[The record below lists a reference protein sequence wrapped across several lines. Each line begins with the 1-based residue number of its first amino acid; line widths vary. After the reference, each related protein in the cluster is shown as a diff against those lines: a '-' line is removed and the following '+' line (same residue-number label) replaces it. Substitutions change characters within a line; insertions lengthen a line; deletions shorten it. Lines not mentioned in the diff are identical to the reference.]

1 MRLEPDRKTVLWIV
15 LGVFGVALV
24 LNLGLALKLGIGK
37 PMVSDSAYFRELAV
51 NLAEGKGY
59 VLEHSFWPG
68 KPTMR
73 RLPGWPFAA
82 SLVLRLC
89 PFAGADAVMR
99 VTAIL
104 ITAGTAALL
113 GLLAIRLFHAP
124 STGVLAGLVYSLHP
138 TVLHGTYTGV
148 SEPLFIVLMLGG
160 ILLALREAFPW
171 RMAGFALLGAAC
183 LVRANFVLWIG
194 FVGVLSLFRF
204 RRRFDELPGAALKAG
219 LALVLFASPV
229 LLWAVRNHSICG
241 HFPVISTLRGQVFY
255 GSNNAVVADTLEY
268 WGYWVF
274 PDEIPG
280 EKKMAELASEMDE
293 YQLDAYNNAKGW
305 SYIRTNWFTMPRL
318 LLGKLVR
325 AYIPVPWRPSWGSYA
340 VSLYRWALYLTALA
354 GIWLAWGS
362 TPVSYRVALVAALLC
377 NVATVLIFWGCT
389 RFAFAVEPL
398 LIPYCAVAVC
408 RGCGRLLRVSARNTS
423 GSTV

>member
-1 MRLEPDRKTVLWIV
+1 MQTDSKRVLWIT
-15 LGVFGVALV
+15 LGVFAFALV

-37 PMVSDSAYFRELAV
+37 PMVSDSAYFCELAV

-59 VLEHSFWPG
+59 VLDHSFWPG
-68 KPTMR
+68 EPTMR

-82 SLVLRLC
+82 SLLLRLC

-104 ITAGTAALL
+104 ITAGAAALL
-113 GLLAIRLFHAP
+113 GLLTFRLFKAP
-124 STGVLAGLVYSLHP
+124 LAGILAGLVYSLHP
-138 TVLHGTYTGV
+138 TALHGTYMGV
-148 SEPLFIVLMLGG
+148 SEPLFILLVLGG
-160 ILLALREAFPW
+160 VLLVLHEAFPW
-171 RMAGFALLGAAC
+171 RLAGFALLGVAC

-194 FVGVLSLFRF
+194 FVGVLSLFHL
-204 RRRFDELPGAALKAG
+204 RRRFDQLPSAALKGA
-219 LALVLFASPV
+219 LVLVLFASPV
-229 LLWAVRNHSICG
+229 LLWAVRNHSVCG

-255 GSNNAVVADTLEY
+255 GGNNSVVADTLEY
-268 WGYWVF
+268 WGYWIF

-305 SYIRTNWFTMPRL
+305 SYIRANWFTMPRL

-325 AYIPVPWRPSWGSYA
+325 AYIPIPWRPSWGSYA
-340 VSLYRWALYLTALA
+340 VSLYRWGLYLTALA
-354 GIWLAWGS
+354 GIWLTWAG

-377 NVATVLIFWGCT
+377 NVATVLLFWGCT

-398 LIPYCAVAVC
+398 LMPYCALAVC
-408 RGCGRLLRVSARNTS
+408 RGCARLLVASARNNPVPS
-423 GSTV
+423 G